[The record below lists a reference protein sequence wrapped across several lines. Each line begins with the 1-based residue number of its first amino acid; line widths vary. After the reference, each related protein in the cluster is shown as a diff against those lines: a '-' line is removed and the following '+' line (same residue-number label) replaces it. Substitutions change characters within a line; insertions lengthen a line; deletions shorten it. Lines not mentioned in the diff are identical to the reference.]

1 MQLDPSWRGGD
12 GLAFSTDNTL
22 LATVQEYYGISE
34 NRGQVLIFSV
44 ADMQLLQ
51 TLDMGRGQ
59 GQLGSVRVLNFSPD
73 NTMLAV
79 SRSNEGAVFELSLA
93 K

>member
-1 MQLDPSWRGGD
+1 MDSSWRGDD
-12 GLAFSTDNTL
+12 GLAFSADNTL
-22 LATVQEYYGISE
+22 LATVQEYYGSGK

-59 GQLGSVRVLNFSPD
+59 GQLSSVSVLDFSPD

-79 SRSNEGAVFELSLA
+79 SSSSEGAVFELVLA